1 MDRRAKMTQR
11 KNVIAVTPGGNITM
25 EHILG
30 FYALF
35 TVPDQPVSASKLA
48 RLWASEGLPAGVVPN
63 ERKAVHAFQFACRS
77 IESRR
82 RIGVEQSEEQIS
94 VDEVYET
101 VDECVY
107 QVTRVVRD
115 RANRV
120 IDHPKTMRITF
131 DKDSEKISWDR
142 LSQKVST
149 ELADSLGEAVK
160 GHFEK
165 NVKKVPGARVRSAIR
180 ALMTDVG
187 ATNVRKKAGGVYFVP
202 KDGKT
207 YLDALGKLLE
217 ELYGEDADLHLIFA
231 ANAEGERAMIEKHF
245 TLNVSQ
251 EVDELMAEVS
261 EALTGEGRKL
271 RKDRVNNILAQR
283 KALGDTRQKYASLL
297 DNELEVVGEKV
308 DLLDEQLEALLMSQ
322 AAE

>member
-1 MDRRAKMTQR
+1 MTPRQA

-25 EHILG
+25 DHILG

-48 RLWASEGLPAGVVPN
+48 RLWAAEGLPAGAVPT
-63 ERKAVHAFQFACRS
+63 ERKAVHAFQYACRS

-82 RIGVEQSEEQIS
+82 TIGVEQAQETIS
-94 VDEVYET
+94 VDEVYTNPE
-101 VDECVY
+101 ESVY

-120 IDHPKTMRITF
+120 IDHPKTMRVTF
-131 DKDSEKISWDR
+131 TQDSEEVTWEPLDR
-142 LSQKVST
+142 NVPREKLDAIGTQIKT
-149 ELADSLGEAVK
+149 N
-160 GHFEK
+160 FEK
-165 NVKKVPGARVRSAIR
+165 NNKKVPGRAVRAAIR
-180 ALMTDVG
+180 TLMTEVG

-202 KDGKT
+202 REGKT
-207 YLDALGKLLE
+207 YLDALGKVLS

-251 EVDELMAEVS
+251 EVDELMSEVTG
-261 EALTGEGRKL
+261 ALSDEGRRM
-271 RKDRVNNILAQR
+271 RKDRFENILTQR
-283 KALGDTRQKYASLL
+283 KVLGEHREKYTVLL
-297 DNELEVVGEKV
+297 DSELEQVGEKIN
-308 DLLDEQLEALLMSQ
+308 LLDEQLEALIYSR
-322 AAE
+322 AEDD

>member
-1 MDRRAKMTQR
+1 VTQR

-25 EHILG
+25 DHILG

-48 RLWASEGLPAGVVPN
+48 RLWAAEGLPAGVVPN
-63 ERKAVHAFQFACRS
+63 ERKAVHAFQYACRS

-82 RIGVEQSEEQIS
+82 TIGVEQSEEQIS
-94 VDEVYET
+94 VDEIYTNPEKS
-101 VDECVY
+101 EY

-131 DKDSEKISWDR
+131 DQDSEQITWEGLDR
-142 LSQKVST
+142 KVTPEKLDSIGEQIVSNFQK
-149 ELADSLGEAVK
+149 
-160 GHFEK
+160 
-165 NVKKVPGARVRSAIR
+165 NNKKVPGARVRAAIR
-180 ALMTDVG
+180 ALMTEVG

-202 KDGKT
+202 RDGKT
-207 YLDALGKLLE
+207 YLDALEKLLG

-261 EALTGEGRKL
+261 EALSGEGRKL

-283 KALGDTRQKYASLL
+283 KTLGDSRQKYSALL